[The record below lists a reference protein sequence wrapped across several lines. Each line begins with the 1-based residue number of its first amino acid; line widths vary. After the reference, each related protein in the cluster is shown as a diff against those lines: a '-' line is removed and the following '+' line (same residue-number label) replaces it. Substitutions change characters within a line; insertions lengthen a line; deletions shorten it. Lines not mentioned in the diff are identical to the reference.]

1 MKREAFISL
10 KAPFAT
16 RLPEAVRRA
25 VGARRLDRLG
35 LVVPSG
41 KQMTIEFIIIFQV

>member
-16 RLPEAVRRA
+16 RLPEAVRGAGDEACWRGGGVRLYVV
-25 VGARRLDRLG
+25 VGIR
-35 LVVPSG
+35 
-41 KQMTIEFIIIFQV
+41 QTEH